1 MSTLKQQR
9 TGHLALFGSN
19 IMWGVMAPISKFV
32 LAGGII
38 TSAVLTD
45 IRIFG
50 GAVLFW
56 IASLFF
62 KAEKVDRKDYIKL
75 FGAGLFS
82 TALNQLCFV
91 RGVSLTSP
99 VDASIC
105 TSTMPIWTMILAAIF
120 LKEPIT
126 GKKAGGVLLGLSG
139 ALLLIFFGGN
149 RASGADSSISGNLLC
164 LLSQLS
170 YAIYLVF
177 FQGVIKKY
185 SPSTLMKWNYTFGA
199 LILLPITF
207 SSLFTVEWGNLPSQ
221 QWAGLAYV
229 LFFGTFF
236 SYLLA
241 PLGQK
246 HLRPTVV
253 AMYNYLQ
260 PIAAAV
266 VAILWGLDSFNMF
279 KLAAVAMIF
288 SGVMLVNKSRA
299 KESAPSMR

>member
-9 TGHLALFGSN
+9 TGHAALLGSN
-19 IMWGVMAPISKFV
+19 VMWGVMAPISKFV
-32 LAGGII
+32 LAGGIV
-38 TSAVLTD
+38 TSAALTD

-50 GAVLFW
+50 GTLLFW
-56 IASLFF
+56 IASMFF

-75 FGAGLFS
+75 FGAGFFS
-82 TALNQLCFV
+82 TAFNQLCFIK
-91 RGVSLTSP
+91 GVSLTSP

-105 TSTMPIWTMILAAIF
+105 TSTLPIWTMIMAAIF

-126 GKKAGGVLLGLSG
+126 GKKAAGVLLGLCG
-139 ALLLIFFGGN
+139 ALLLIFFGGS
-149 RASGADSSISGNLLC
+149 RAAGATSNIWGDLLC
-164 LLSQLS
+164 LLSQIS
-170 YAIYLVF
+170 YGVYLVF

-185 SPSTLMKWNYTFGA
+185 SPVTLMKWKYTFGA
-199 LILLPITF
+199 LILLPLSF
-207 SSLFTVEWGNLPSQ
+207 SGLFSVEWGILPSQ

-229 LFFGTFF
+229 LFCGTFL
-236 SYLLA
+236 SYLIV

-260 PIAAAV
+260 PITAAAIV
-266 VAILWGLDSFNMF
+266 ILWGLDTFNVF
-279 KLAAVAMIF
+279 KLIAVALIF

-299 KESAPSMR
+299 KE

>member
-9 TGHLALFGSN
+9 TGHAALLGSN
-19 IMWGVMAPISKFV
+19 VMWGVMAPISKFV
-32 LAGGII
+32 LAGGIV
-38 TSAVLTD
+38 TSAALTD

-50 GAVLFW
+50 GTLLFW
-56 IASLFF
+56 IASMFF

-75 FGAGLFS
+75 FGAGFFS
-82 TALNQLCFV
+82 TAFNQLCFIK
-91 RGVSLTSP
+91 GVSLTSP

-105 TSTMPIWTMILAAIF
+105 TSTLPIWTMIMAAIF

-126 GKKAGGVLLGLSG
+126 GKKATGVLLGLCG
-139 ALLLIFFGGN
+139 ALLLIFFGGS
-149 RASGADSSISGNLLC
+149 RAAGATSNIWGDLLC
-164 LLSQLS
+164 LLSQIS
-170 YAIYLVF
+170 YGVYLVF

-185 SPSTLMKWNYTFGA
+185 SPVTLMKWKYTFGA
-199 LILLPITF
+199 LILLPLSF
-207 SSLFTVEWGNLPSQ
+207 SGLFSVEWGTLPSQ

-229 LFFGTFF
+229 LFCGTFL
-236 SYLLA
+236 SYLIV

-260 PIAAAV
+260 PITAAAI
-266 VAILWGLDSFNMF
+266 AILWGLDTFNVF
-279 KLAAVAMIF
+279 KLIAVALIF

-299 KESAPSMR
+299 KE

>member
-1 MSTLKQQR
+1 
-9 TGHLALFGSN
+9 
-19 IMWGVMAPISKFV
+19 
-32 LAGGII
+32 
-38 TSAVLTD
+38 
-45 IRIFG
+45 
-50 GAVLFW
+50 
-56 IASLFF
+56 
-62 KAEKVDRKDYIKL
+62 
-75 FGAGLFS
+75 
-82 TALNQLCFV
+82 
-91 RGVSLTSP
+91 
-99 VDASIC
+99 
-105 TSTMPIWTMILAAIF
+105 
-120 LKEPIT
+120 
-126 GKKAGGVLLGLSG
+126 
-139 ALLLIFFGGN
+139 
-149 RASGADSSISGNLLC
+149 
-164 LLSQLS
+164 
-170 YAIYLVF
+170 
-177 FQGVIKKY
+177 
-185 SPSTLMKWNYTFGA
+185 MKWNYTFGA

-279 KLAAVAMIF
+279 KLAAVLMIF